1 MSRYDI
7 VCENYENVT
16 DSLFGDKTAFAD
28 YLKFALGAKYDNIR
42 HKSQSDNGSGFRY
55 LEEV

>member
-16 DSLFGDKTAFAD
+16 DSLFGDKAAF
-28 YLKFALGAKYDNIR
+28 
-42 HKSQSDNGSGFRY
+42 
-55 LEEV
+55 EEDFSKAARFSSETFSVFITFSAVSRACSAPR